1 MPDTA
6 DMADLT
12 DALSRFRE
20 MAITAARNP
29 AFIHHRWYV
38 DHHLLI
44 VERIAEELCARYPQ
58 ADATLVC
65 VLVWLHD
72 YGKAIDRV
80 NERVA
85 TLTRGRAALLASGFS
100 ADFVQ
105 QAMWCY
111 ERFETHATLPSAPL
125 EVRIVSSA
133 DGAAHLVGPFYAL
146 WWYENPQR
154 PIHVLLGDNR
164 RKALLDWDHKI
175 VLPEVRA
182 AFAARHRLLL
192 EMCGDLPAPFLPS
205 PSS

>member
-1 MPDTA
+1 M
-6 DMADLT
+6 
-12 DALSRFRE
+12 DAVLARFRE
-20 MAITAARNP
+20 MAIAAARNP

-44 VERIAEELCARYPQ
+44 VERIAGELCERHPE
-58 ADATLVC
+58 ADATLVN

-85 TLTRGRAALLASGFS
+85 TITRGRAALLAAGFT
-100 ADFVQ
+100 AEF
-105 QAMWCY
+105 AHRALWCY
-111 ERFETHATLPSAPL
+111 ERHETYDTLADAPI
-125 EVRIVSSA
+125 EVQIASSA

-154 PIHVLLGDNR
+154 PIATLLADNR
-164 RKALLDWDHKI
+164 RKALFDWERKI

-192 EMCGDLPAPFLPS
+192 EQCGDLPERFIS
-205 PSS
+205 

>member
-1 MPDTA
+1 MEA
-6 DMADLT
+6 
-12 DALSRFRE
+12 ALARFRE

-44 VERIAEELCARYPQ
+44 VERIAGELCEHYPQ
-58 ADATLVC
+58 ADATLVN

-85 TLTRGRAALLASGFS
+85 TITRGRAALLAAGFP
-100 ADFVQ
+100 AEFAH
-105 QAMWCY
+105 QALWCY
-111 ERFETHATLPSAPL
+111 ERHETHDTLADAPI
-125 EVRIVSSA
+125 EVQIASSA

-154 PIHVLLGDNR
+154 PIATLLSDNR
-164 RKALLDWDHKI
+164 RKALLDWNRKI

-182 AFAARHRLLL
+182 AFADRHRHLL
-192 EMCGDLPAPFLPS
+192 EQCGDLPEKFLS
-205 PSS
+205 TA

>member
-1 MPDTA
+1 MEEA
-6 DMADLT
+6 VA
-12 DALSRFRE
+12 RFRE
-20 MAITAARNP
+20 MAIAAARNP

-44 VERIAEELCARYPQ
+44 VERIADELCAHYAQ
-58 ADATLVC
+58 ADATLVR

-85 TLTRGRAALLASGFS
+85 TLTRGRAALLTSGFP
-100 ADFVQ
+100 AEFVQ
-105 QAMWCY
+105 RAMWCY
-111 ERFETHATLPSAPL
+111 ERFETHATLADAPL

-154 PIHVLLGDNR
+154 PIAVLLSDNR

-192 EMCGDLPAPFLPS
+192 ETCGDFPESFLS
-205 PSS
+205 PPLS